1 MHPGQTRPNEL
12 ERAILERIAQDE
24 PWLQGPFASLHVL
37 SREFTGVGSYTNFAC
52 DELDS
57 QDDPFPGLDALI
69 LVPGV
74 PNGMGAVLHCRAKRP
89 KCLELFTYGDD
100 VWDGTFDGFT
110 FEETPRPN

>member
-1 MHPGQTRPNEL
+1 
-12 ERAILERIAQDE
+12 LERIAQDE